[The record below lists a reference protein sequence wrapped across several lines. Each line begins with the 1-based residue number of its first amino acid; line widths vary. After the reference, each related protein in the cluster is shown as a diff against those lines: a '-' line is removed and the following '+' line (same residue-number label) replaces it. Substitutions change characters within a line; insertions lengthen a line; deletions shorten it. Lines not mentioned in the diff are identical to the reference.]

1 MSPQASSKRFQER
14 IRMKAFIAANAILL
28 TMLGTVARGQYGGS
42 FRNHHRQRVQNDQNN
57 RPDGQPSLP

>member
-1 MSPQASSKRFQER
+1 
-14 IRMKAFIAANAILL
+14 
-28 TMLGTVARGQYGGS
+28 VARGQYGGS